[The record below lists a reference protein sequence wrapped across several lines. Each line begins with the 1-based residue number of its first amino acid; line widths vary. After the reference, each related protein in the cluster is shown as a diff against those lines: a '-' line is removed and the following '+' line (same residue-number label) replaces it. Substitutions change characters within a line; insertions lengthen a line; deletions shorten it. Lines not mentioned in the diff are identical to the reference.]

1 VDITRLKEKGAR
13 FKHVPTKEQIREA
26 KAAKE
31 LAKDLE
37 GIDTSNIIESGSRR
51 RAASAA
57 VLSFPKKRKAAS
69 DEEEDTESASESE
82 EELVFD

>member
-1 VDITRLKEKGAR
+1 MDVTRLKEKGAR

-69 DEEEDTESASESE
+69 DEEDTESASESE

>member
-1 VDITRLKEKGAR
+1 MIRLKEKGAR

-69 DEEEDTESASESE
+69 DEEDTESASESE